1 MADLFRIS
9 TEQSVNVL
17 EMALPEYMDSTEF
30 DRLNEALMALFDGKR
45 PKSWIIDLSAVD
57 YMGSAML
64 GMMVNFRQ
72 RVHSNKGK
80 LVLCCMSSR
89 LLEIIRTCCMDRLF
103 MIAKSR
109 ADALKLAK

>member
-1 MADLFRIS
+1 MADLFRVS
-9 TEQSVNVL
+9 AEQSVNVL
-17 EMALPEYMDSTEF
+17 EMSLPEYMDSTEF
-30 DRLNEALMALFDGKR
+30 DRLNEALLGLIDGKR

-72 RVHSNKGK
+72 RVHSGKGK
-80 LVLCCMSSR
+80 LVLCAISPR

-103 MIAKSR
+103 PIAKT
-109 ADALKLAK
+109 